1 MFRRPFIPS
10 DEIAC
15 LAPPAATVHDLYD
28 IREFLEKAVMQLGG
42 NEDLAGDLVLS
53 VNEAVTNVLLHG
65 YSDQPGLIELSV
77 EANGSD
83 LTIRLSDGGPLFDPT
98 TAPTPDLRLP
108 LDQRPLGGL
117 GVHMMRQLT
126 DELAY
131 SVTGDQRNELKFIRR
146 NVLGKPTR

>member
-1 MFRRPFIPS
+1 MKS
-10 DEIAC
+10 
-15 LAPPAATVHDLYD
+15 LALRLPAATVHDLYD

-131 SVTGDQRNELKFIRR
+131 SLTGDQRNELKFIRR